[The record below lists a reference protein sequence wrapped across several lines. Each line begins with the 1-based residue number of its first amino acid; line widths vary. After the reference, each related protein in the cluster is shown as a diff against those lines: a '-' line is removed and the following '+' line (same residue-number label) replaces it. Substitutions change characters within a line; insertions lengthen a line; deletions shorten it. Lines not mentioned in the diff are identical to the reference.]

1 MIRVQVRS
9 DQLAQIAKL
18 ASNGQVEVHVQA
30 PEAIP
35 FEWVKIG
42 TTLLPAGL
50 GASAARSGLE
60 SLIRRIID
68 L

>member
-42 TTLLPAGL
+42 INSTPCRTGC
-50 GASAARSGLE
+50 
-60 SLIRRIID
+60 
-68 L
+68 